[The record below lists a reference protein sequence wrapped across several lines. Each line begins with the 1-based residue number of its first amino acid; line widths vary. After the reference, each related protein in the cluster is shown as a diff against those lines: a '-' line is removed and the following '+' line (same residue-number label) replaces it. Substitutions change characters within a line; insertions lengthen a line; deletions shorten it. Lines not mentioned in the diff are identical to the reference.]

1 MTAEVIWLSEDRATN
16 PALVGTKAASLARA
30 KRAGLPV
37 LDGFAVPIAASTT
50 AMASGADALRSRN
63 SGFARATIT
72 GGAIDPGLS
81 AEVTAAAASL
91 GDRLVVR
98 SSSVVESDGVWA
110 GAFASY
116 AELAPP
122 EVESGIRGC
131 WASVF
136 NPDALARGDASGT
149 SPEAI
154 GMGVL
159 VQPEIEPD
167 FGGVAT
173 VDASGTVTIA
183 AIEGAP
189 AAIVSGWE
197 RGHLLI
203 VTDKEAT
210 PEDTAEALGTE
221 RVAAV
226 AELARATRT
235 ALGGDHIEWAE
246 ANGTLWLLQ
255 AQPAP
260 PSPAPAAGELVLGP
274 VLPDD
279 PLLDDVARLLGR
291 YPGPIGE
298 QFVVSWAAG
307 HSPLPDPALNP
318 EAVEIGPLF
327 ARCQEL
333 RTRLAAERWPGSD
346 RPAEH
351 AAGLLRQLE
360 GSDPASGL
368 DALASAPPLDGA
380 TAAELLG
387 GLDAL
392 AAALVAAGSIP
403 GPGWLTHLLPEE
415 LVALVAGGGLDPG
428 RRIGIGRWEPL
439 LHRIATSRGTSRQ
452 GHAAA
457 PGWGAGRIRFIR
469 DETDAEQFAPR
480 EIVAAVYPL
489 NNMAPLLW
497 DAAGLITV
505 GGSTGAHLFEVAS
518 WVGVPAVCN
527 VDLEGAT
534 GMTLDQLQARSDLVG
549 AVDGDRGLVS
559 VLADGS

>member
-1 MTAEVIWLSEDRATN
+1 MRIIWLSDDRATD
-16 PALVGTKAASLARA
+16 PTVVGAKAASLARA
-30 KRAGLPV
+30 QRAGLPV
-37 LDGFAVPIAASTT
+37 LDGFALPVAASAVATS
-50 AMASGADALRSRN
+50 SGTDALRSKN

-72 GGAIDPGLS
+72 GSAIDPGLA
-81 AEVTAAAASL
+81 AEVTAAAATL

-116 AELAPP
+116 AELAPH
-122 EVESGIRGC
+122 EVDNGVRGC

-136 NPDALARGDASGT
+136 TPDALARGQASGIG
-149 SPEAI
+149 PEAV

-183 AIEGAP
+183 AIAGAP

-203 VTDKEAT
+203 VADDEAT
-210 PEDTAEALGTE
+210 PKDSAEALDTE

-235 ALGGDHIEWAE
+235 ALGCDHIEWAE

-260 PSPAPAAGELVLGP
+260 PASAPASGELVLGP

-279 PLLDDVARLLGR
+279 PFLDDLAQLLVR
-291 YPGPIGE
+291 YPGPTGE

-307 HSPLPDPALNP
+307 HSPLPHPTPAPPRL
-318 EAVEIGPLF
+318 EVGPLL
-327 ARCQEL
+327 ARCHEL
-333 RTRLAAERWPGSD
+333 RTRLTAERWPGSD
-346 RPAEH
+346 RPTDQTAR
-351 AAGLLRQLE
+351 LLRELE
-360 GSDPASGL
+360 GSDPKSGL
-368 DALASAPPLDGA
+368 DALESAPLDEA
-380 TAAELLG
+380 AAAELLG
-387 GLDAL
+387 KLDAL
-392 AAALVAAGSIP
+392 ATVLVAAGSIP
-403 GPGWLTHLLPEE
+403 GPGWLTHLRPDELEE
-415 LVALVAGGGLDPG
+415 LVAGGRLDPG

-439 LHRIATSRGTSRQ
+439 LHRVVTSRGTRRH
-452 GHAAA
+452 GDAAA
-457 PGWGAGRIRFIR
+457 PGWGSGRIRFIR
-469 DETDAEQFAPR
+469 DEADAERFSPR

-489 NNMAPLLW
+489 NNLAPLLW
-497 DAAGLITV
+497 DAAAVITV
-505 GGSTGAHLFEVAS
+505 GGSPGAHLFEVAS

-534 GMTLDQLQARSDLVG
+534 ALTLDQLHARSDLVA
-549 AVDGDRGLVS
+549 AVDGDRGLVA
-559 VLADGS
+559 VLPDGS